1 MRVVH
6 HITVCI
12 YPCLP
17 AGHTHTAS
25 VHPLAIV
32 TVNSAVSLQFN
43 PLSAELNRICHPLAL
58 LGAHHIFHVSG

>member
-1 MRVVH
+1 MQVVH
-6 HITVCI
+6 HRTVCI

-32 TVNSAVSLQFN
+32 TVNSDVSLRFKRCCH
-43 PLSAELNRICHPLAL
+43 LVKLLNLI
-58 LGAHHIFHVSG
+58 GIISS